1 MYANQFNRCT
11 LSHQSQR
18 IGCHTV
24 CVPNGGPLIKL
35 PNVTFTINEPPM
47 RHLLW
52 CNKVPR
58 GKRTKCAK
66 INGVTHQET
75 TNK

>member
-1 MYANQFNRCT
+1 MLTSLTGVHCLTN
-11 LSHQSQR
+11 LSALGA
-18 IGCHTV
+18 IL